1 MLFRFS
7 FLVVASVS
15 AFAIAQ
21 INLNCSRRRNSTTAN
36 PKNDGSSSH
45 QEQIEEIYK
54 FEDSNVESKQEEEA
68 TSNTSKS
75 KHIFK
80 QNDSENSDIMSI
92 ESQIY
97 AEELNNVIEIE
108 KLKNEIKEMEE
119 RRAILEVKLLEFYG
133 LRDQKFNIARMQS
146 HLEAKIAEIDI
157 LNVTIDTLQAE
168 RKKLIEEIKQH
179 QLAENELEIA
189 RKMILELE
197 AKLCVDASRMKGKL
211 KMIKEQVYGIQMEET
226 LVSDSKVENR
236 LRLLKDLEMEVVEM
250 KRRSREIQL
259 EKRELAIK
267 LSASQAGVTALSN
280 MTQIKI
286 IAEIEAEKSNLRLAN
301 EELLKQVDRLQRNRF
316 GMVEELMYQ
325 RWLNACL
332 RFETQNSQNPQPKTP
347 KTDFLR
353 KNSSSEFHK
362 KNEQPSSDSTL
373 DSISSSESNE
383 NTSSTI
389 DSSSSSQ
396 KCVRKKFSLIH
407 KITRLGARK
416 DETGSI
422 QSPGLIRRFSTSSV
436 HLNMAMPKNEQHNA
450 FITPSRRENVQVPEA
465 SLNFRCT
472 RRVSF
477 NDSIQTL
484 ASSTFEAMPKSVNNE
499 KTSAERLENSTTFRL
514 EGEKSEFSSAAIFS
528 CIEGESASNLSKK
541 DDRNVHNDEGNN
553 TISKSGTAME
563 ELGRPNVPPIHGD
576 QNFMHLVAAF
586 LFLLLVL
593 LVFFKVY

>member
-1 MLFRFS
+1 
-7 FLVVASVS
+7 
-15 AFAIAQ
+15 
-21 INLNCSRRRNSTTAN
+21 
-36 PKNDGSSSH
+36 
-45 QEQIEEIYK
+45 
-54 FEDSNVESKQEEEA
+54 
-68 TSNTSKS
+68 
-75 KHIFK
+75 
-80 QNDSENSDIMSI
+80 MSI

-146 HLEAKIAEIDI
+146 HLEAKVAEIDI

-189 RKMILELE
+189 RKIIQELE
-197 AKLCVDASRMKGKL
+197 VKLCVDASQMKGKL

-280 MTQIKI
+280 MTQPFSFLKNNLQIKI

-373 DSISSSESNE
+373 DSISSSESDE

-465 SLNFRCT
+465 SLNFRRT

-541 DDRNVHNDEGNN
+541 DDQNVHNDEGNN
-553 TISKSGTAME
+553 AISKSGTAME

-593 LVFFKVY
+593 LVFFQVY